1 MHKFHISRYKKYI
14 FIIFLTFIL
23 LVITFSKSFS
33 QENIFVVD
41 NIKVK
46 GIIDS
51 NFSRDKYINKAFL
64 NSFELLK
71 SRILLSKDLDKIN
84 NVKLKEIRELI
95 KSFQILNETYKN
107 EEYNAIFKV
116 NYNDSKTKE
125 FLWRKNV
132 SFSQPEKI
140 SAIFYPV
147 LFINNNMKNFN
158 ENFFYKEWNNIK
170 TQNEFINF
178 ILPVEDLDDI
188 SKIKAMK
195 NKIDKL
201 DADEFLYKYDIKNYV
216 FALMDFQNDELS
228 IYLNTNFN
236 NNKISKNISY
246 KVSNI
251 NDELNLEPILKD
263 LKILITDIWKE
274 ENIINLSMPLTLI
287 IKFQHKDLKKL
298 DELKK
303 SLNKISIIND
313 FSLQEF
319 DIINSF
325 LKIKYYGNPKKLKN
339 ELLKLG
345 YKLDND
351 GGNWRIY

>member
-1 MHKFHISRYKKYI
+1 
-14 FIIFLTFIL
+14 
-23 LVITFSKSFS
+23 
-33 QENIFVVD
+33 
-41 NIKVK
+41 
-46 GIIDS
+46 
-51 NFSRDKYINKAFL
+51 
-64 NSFELLK
+64 
-71 SRILLSKDLDKIN
+71 
-84 NVKLKEIRELI
+84 
-95 KSFQILNETYKN
+95 
-107 EEYNAIFKV
+107 
-116 NYNDSKTKE
+116 
-125 FLWRKNV
+125 
-132 SFSQPEKI
+132 
-140 SAIFYPV
+140 
-147 LFINNNMKNFN
+147 
-158 ENFFYKEWNNIK
+158 
-170 TQNEFINF
+170 
-178 ILPVEDLDDI
+178 
-188 SKIKAMK
+188 
-195 NKIDKL
+195 
-201 DADEFLYKYDIKNYV
+201 
-216 FALMDFQNDELS
+216 MDFQNDELS

-339 ELLKLG
+339 VLLKLG